1 MPERARKR
9 LTGDRKE
16 RDSAFV
22 ELLIALADR
31 GYPVGRGRSPLSRLQ
46 QEGRTARAGDAL
58 RPVAAPI
65 DAYRPRVRNA

>member
-1 MPERARKR
+1 MPEGARKR

-16 RDSAFV
+16 RDSALV

-46 QEGRTARAGDAL
+46 QEGRAARAGDPL
-58 RPVAAPI
+58 RPVVPV
-65 DAYRPRVRNA
+65 DAYRPRQRNA